1 MNGAPLEC
9 SRPMPREA
17 KLFNRQHLGSDV
29 LAVAAPRQGAHI
41 AFPAQLDMFSR
52 GTHQLVS
59 HGLISYGELQ
69 LIGMQSF
76 GTLPHRFETG
86 LDNLPFV
93 SFEYDTFL
101 LKIVQVASI
110 DSTTID
116 EKETEKDKRSK
127 R

>member
-1 MNGAPLEC
+1 MGLPWNAPGRCPEK
-9 SRPMPREA
+9 A

-29 LAVAAPRQGAHI
+29 LAVAAPWQGAHI
-41 AFPAQLDMFSR
+41 AFPAQLDMFAR
-52 GTHQLVS
+52 GTHQLVG

-76 GTLPHRFETG
+76 GTFPHRFETG

-101 LKIVQVASI
+101 LKLVQVASI
-110 DSTTID
+110 DYTTID